1 MEININKKAENPLLD
16 RTEIY
21 FDCLYQ
27 GEATPKVL
35 DVKNKLIATLDVDK
49 NLLVVDKLNPN
60 FGEGKTKGY
69 AKLYNSNK
77 SLAEIERKHILEK
90 NQKPQEEAKEDSE

>member
-1 MEININKKAENPLLD
+1 
-16 RTEIY
+16 
-21 FDCLYQ
+21 
-27 GEATPKVL
+27 
-35 DVKNKLIATLDVDK
+35 VKNKLVATLDVDK

-60 FGEGKTKGY
+60 FGEGKAKGY

>member
-49 NLLVVDKLNPN
+49 NLLVVNKLNPN
-60 FGEGKTKGY
+60 FGEGKAKGY

>member
-1 MEININKKAENPLLD
+1 MEININKKVENPVLD
-16 RTEIY
+16 RTEID

-35 DVKNKLIATLDVDK
+35 DVKNKLVAILNVDK

-60 FGEGKTKGY
+60 FGEGKAKGY
-69 AKLYNSNK
+69 AKLYRSDK
-77 SLAEIERKHILEK
+77 SLTEIERKHVLEK
-90 NQKPQEEAKEDSE
+90 NQKPEKEAKNEE